1 MTEGNFVD
9 YVKIFVS
16 SGKGGKGSTH
26 LHREKFIVKGG
37 PDGGDGGMPSA
48 PRTKVSQQTIVLM
61 VVLSVSASAIF
72 GMRTLGVR
80 AGIAM
85 GSDVVEYTPPEIDRN
100 STYDRILADLARIQN
115 PLDVALG
122 EFGKSPFMLQQTAV
136 AAPVD
141 PVAAGEDNAEQR
153 AAAERQARI
162 EARRKELTD
171 QLAAMKVQSI
181 MGGKAPLA
189 RISGE
194 MYRVGDTV
202 ADPRVLSS
210 DEVVEHLVRC
220 FIERERASAAIAER
234 HAGILANAA
243 RQMYDIARLWKT
255 HHA

>member
-1 MTEGNFVD
+1 VNNEPISPTQVPAGVD
-9 YVKIFVS
+9 TAASKLAF
-16 SGKGGKGSTH
+16 GA
-26 LHREKFIVKGG
+26 RAPG

-202 ADPRVLSS
+202 AEDFTILS
-210 DEVVEHLVRC
+210 
-220 FIERERASAAIAER
+220 IEDRTVTLRADGQKFTLTLDLLQTGAKT
-234 HAGILANAA
+234 GPA
-243 RQMYDIARLWKT
+243 RIGKGSPSGKK
-255 HHA
+255 

>member
-1 MTEGNFVD
+1 MNNEPIAPTQVPAGVD
-9 YVKIFVS
+9 TAANKLAF
-16 SGKGGKGSTH
+16 GA
-26 LHREKFIVKGG
+26 RPAG
-37 PDGGDGGMPSA
+37 PDGADAGPIAA

-72 GMRTLGVR
+72 GMRKLGMK

-122 EFGKSPFMLQQTAV
+122 EFGKSPFMLQQTAI
-136 AAPVD
+136 ATPAD

-153 AAAERQARI
+153 AAAERQARL
-162 EARRKELTD
+162 EARRKELAD

-181 MGGKAPLA
+181 MGGKVPLA

-202 ADPRVLSS
+202 VEDFTIVSIEDRTVTLKADGQKFTLTL
-210 DEVVEHLVRC
+210 DLLQ
-220 FIERERASAAIAER
+220 
-234 HAGILANAA
+234 AGSKTGPA
-243 RQMYDIARLWKT
+243 RIGKGSPGVKK
-255 HHA
+255 